1 MRGLDEATMAARG
14 DAPRASPVPRA
25 EIPAPTFT
33 YSDAQ
38 AAAASALGAG
48 AGGASSSSAAP
59 GIGVQLVTYL
69 QCESQAKG
77 AVEKEKAAVA
87 ANREARL
94 KDEGAANVA
103 AAERRD
109 VQRTEQAR
117 S

>member
-1 MRGLDEATMAARG
+1 
-14 DAPRASPVPRA
+14 
-25 EIPAPTFT
+25 
-33 YSDAQ
+33 
-38 AAAASALGAG
+38 
-48 AGGASSSSAAP
+48 
-59 GIGVQLVTYL
+59 VTYL